1 MKKLVL
7 YFMLLVVAVPAAAQ
21 PGLFGSHSSSHSHHS
36 RYHRPSHD
44 PYGPMFTVGN
54 RARQP
59 LFREVPSGVGRGM
72 DPRDFDE
79 ACRILSN
86 EVFDGNRLETAKR
99 INGANP
105 MSTRQIAEICRLFTY
120 DTNRLDFAKFAY
132 RHCVDPNNYFLLD
145 EVFTY
150 SSSRDELHEFIR
162 H

>member
-1 MKKLVL
+1 
-7 YFMLLVVAVPAAAQ
+7 
-21 PGLFGSHSSSHSHHS
+21 
-36 RYHRPSHD
+36 
-44 PYGPMFTVGN
+44 
-54 RARQP
+54 
-59 LFREVPSGVGRGM
+59 M

-162 H
+162 Q